1 MATPKPEEEAIEIL
15 EVIQK
20 YFPKIFEARD
30 SIKWLHKHTTQGNQ
44 KEWAA
49 IFFEEYCRPLLTNFL
64 GGWYGVRIIK
74 GSRIDYQRYYN
85 WDLKVHSIKDNK
97 GKSKSQIILNDKDAM
112 ERIVELESGIG
123 FIVADVDFTFDT
135 SGSLLRWRDQYE
147 ERTKKH
153 SKNARIMKNR
163 GKVIDL
169 KSIFIK
175 DKSVLKKGIEEKWIS
190 IFKQGRQPDGSPRK
204 PKYMINLDKIPPELI
219 TRLDSD

>member
-1 MATPKPEEEAIEIL
+1 MATPKPEEEALEIL

-30 SIKWLHKHTTQGNQ
+30 SIKWLHKYTTQGNQ

-85 WDLKVHSIKDNK
+85 WDLKVHSIKSNK
-97 GKSKSQIILNDKDAM
+97 GISTSQIILNDKDAM
-112 ERIVELESGIG
+112 ERIIELESGMG
-123 FIVADVDFTFDT
+123 FIVIDVDFSFDT
-135 SGSLLRWRDQYE
+135 SGALSKWRDQYE
-147 ERTKKH
+147 NSTKKH
-153 SKNARIMKNR
+153 SKKARIMKNS
-163 GKVIDL
+163 GKVVGL
-169 KSIFIK
+169 KAIFIK
-175 DKSVLKKGIEEKWIS
+175 DKSILKKGIREKWIS

-204 PKYMINLDKIPPELI
+204 PKYMINLDLIPNDLVTSII
-219 TRLDSD
+219 TN

>member
-1 MATPKPEEEAIEIL
+1 MATPKPEEESIEIL

-85 WDLKVHSIKDNK
+85 WDLKVHSIKNNK
-97 GKSKSQIILNDKDAM
+97 GKSTSQIILNDKDAM
-112 ERIVELESGIG
+112 ERIIELESGMG
-123 FIVADVDFTFDT
+123 FVIADVDFSFDT
-135 SGSLLRWRDQYE
+135 SGNLSKWRDQYE
-147 ERTKKH
+147 NRAKKH

-163 GKVIDL
+163 GKIVGL
-169 KSIFIK
+169 KAIFIK
-175 DKSVLKKGIEEKWIS
+175 DKSVLKKGRHENWIS

-204 PKYMINLDKIPPELI
+204 PKYMIDLDKIPNELVI
-219 TRLDSD
+219 RLDAH

>member
-1 MATPKPEEEAIEIL
+1 MATHKPEEEAIEIL
-15 EVIQK
+15 EIIQK

-74 GSRIDYQRYYN
+74 GSRIDYQRNYN

-97 GKSKSQIILNDKDAM
+97 GKSQSQIILNDKDAM
-112 ERIVELESGIG
+112 ERIIELESGIG
-123 FIVADVDFTFDT
+123 FIVADVDFTFDM
-135 SGSLLRWRDQYE
+135 SGSLSRWRDQYE
-147 ERTKKH
+147 GRTKKH

-163 GKVIDL
+163 GKVIGL
-169 KSIFIK
+169 KAFFIK
-175 DKSVLKKGIEEKWIS
+175 DKSILKKGINEKWIS

-204 PKYMINLDKIPPELI
+204 PKYMINLDKIPDELI
-219 TRLDSD
+219 THLDAD